1 MAIKSS
7 GQLSLRNDIAAEI
20 NGITQNI
27 RLGFMSVAAGFDR
40 PDAMS
45 EFYGYSASVNNYY
58 RDGKA
63 TWYAN
68 TAASPVGQ
76 VPSGPNGSAT
86 SFNGWFRPNSTSKR
100 NLNLFSSGATNRG
113 VPRSAFKVHYI
124 ANLNRMSLAVYD
136 LNGIR
141 RLRREYPLH
150 NNPNVAITGINDY
163 REGWMR
169 DQVGNIPPNGKGM
182 CMITATWDGNQ
193 SYTGLKLYWNGQE
206 LTYSVNNNS
215 TSTTLFSD
223 HSYLAHGNTH
233 YDGTNNSIFQG
244 GFDSFGIFMEEL
256 TAAEVLAIANDGNKM
271 LDSGPGSYWHGQ
283 GYENDTTTQQYNSFP
298 NMPPMV
304 MQGSS
309 GGFTPHT

>member
-7 GQLSLRNDIAAEI
+7 GQLSLRYDVAAEI
-20 NGITQNI
+20 NGITSNI

-68 TAASPVGQ
+68 TVASPVGM
-76 VPSGPNGSAT
+76 VPANSEQSL
-86 SFNGWFRPNSTSKR
+86 NGWFRPFSSSKR
-100 NLNLFSSGATNRG
+100 NLNLFSTGANNRG
-113 VPRSAFKVHYI
+113 VPRAAFKVHYI

-136 LNGIR
+136 YSGIR

-150 NNPNVAITGINDY
+150 DNPNRAICGISDF
-163 REGWMR
+163 RVGWMR
-169 DQVGNIPPNGKGM
+169 DQVGNIPPNGKDM

-215 TSTTLFSD
+215 TSTYLWSD

-233 YDGTNNSIFQG
+233 YDGVNASIFQG
-244 GFDSFGIFMEEL
+244 RFDSFGIFMEEL

-298 NMPPMV
+298 NMPTMV
-304 MQGSS
+304 MQGST
-309 GGFTPHT
+309 GTFEPHT